1 MVPGC
6 PKYELG
12 RLQNRIGNCDVIGY
26 NASGLDTEE
35 TCLERCLD
43 LPNCRSISYD
53 VLNPSCILHNC
64 TENVG
69 RGNSTFVKRTCLDQ
83 NGMYNICFCFIEY
96 QCQNVI
102 DLCCNFTIYTYT
114 NGIWQKTYTE

>member
-1 MVPGC
+1 MVPEC
-6 PKYELG
+6 PIYELG

-26 NASGLDTEE
+26 NASGFDTEE
-35 TCLERCLD
+35 TCLKRCLD

-53 VLNPSCILHNC
+53 VLNYSCSLHNC

-83 NGMYNICFCFIEY
+83 NGLYCVIKWLVKQTTFISLFGKRLATGH
-96 QCQNVI
+96 I
-102 DLCCNFTIYTYT
+102 
-114 NGIWQKTYTE
+114 